1 MTYRLESDLPSCLHH
16 LASRSRCNFQGVV
29 MLAAQ
34 QFTNVE
40 SRIVNQ
46 SFTLDIPSDFE
57 WINRTV
63 SYLVQHV
70 ADMPWGDEIN
80 GNRIALPLHEAL
92 TNSIVHGNLEVSSDL
107 KESEEAERFAE
118 ALAVRSSQ
126 TKYSSRRVQIVV
138 EYNEHRVAWTITDE
152 GKGFDIAKVLKHA
165 ESEEPSMLCSGR
177 GVIMM
182 KAFMDDVQY
191 ELGGRQCRMV
201 LRNPNAEQIVG
212 LASQDWNDLQ
222 RTFRPKDSSFEVE
235 SSKSSLSQSEGAQAR
250 LDEVLGPLLASL
262 SSDGVAP
269 NEQRQHERL
278 AYTERFEAFDADH
291 SSRPAFARNI
301 SSGGLGFLCEA
312 PFSSRDISIELEID
326 GTLVRVNC
334 EVVRCTE
341 LIPNVFDIGV
351 EFLQAFAC
359 QS

>member
-1 MTYRLESDLPSCLHH
+1 
-16 LASRSRCNFQGVV
+16 

-34 QFTNVE
+34 QPTNVE

-46 SFTLDIPSDFE
+46 SFTLEIPSDFE

-70 ADMPWGDEIN
+70 AEMPWGDGIN
-80 GNRIALPLHEAL
+80 ENRITLPLHEAL
-92 TNSIVHGNLEVSSDL
+92 TNSIAHGNLEVSSDL

-126 TKYSSRRVQIVV
+126 TEYSSRRVQIVV

-152 GKGFDIAKVLKHA
+152 GKGFDVAKVLKHA
-165 ESEEPSMLCSGR
+165 ESEEPSMLSSGR

-182 KAFMDDVQY
+182 KAFMDEVQY

-222 RTFRPKDSSFEVE
+222 QTFRPKDLSFEVGPSE
-235 SSKSSLSQSEGAQAR
+235 SAFSQTEGVQSR
-250 LDEVLGPLLASL
+250 LTEVLRPLLESL
-262 SSDGVAP
+262 PSDGVEA
-269 NEQRQHERL
+269 NEQRQHERIN
-278 AYTERFEAFDADH
+278 YTGKIQAIDADN
-291 SSRPAFARNI
+291 SPRTAFARNI
-301 SSGGLGFLCEA
+301 SVGGMGFLCEA
-312 PFSSRDISIELEID
+312 PFSSRDITIELEID
-326 GTLVRVNC
+326 GTRVRIKC

-351 EFLQAFAC
+351 QFLQAFAC
-359 QS
+359 

>member
-1 MTYRLESDLPSCLHH
+1 
-16 LASRSRCNFQGVV
+16 

-34 QFTNVE
+34 QLTNVE

-46 SFTLDIPSDFE
+46 SFTLEIPSDFE
-57 WINRTV
+57 WINRTI

-70 ADMPWGDEIN
+70 ADMPWGDGIN

-92 TNSIVHGNLEVSSDL
+92 TNAIVHGNLEVSSDL
-107 KESEEAERFAE
+107 KESDEAERFAE

-165 ESEEPSMLCSGR
+165 ASEEPSMLASGR

-222 RTFRPKDSSFEVE
+222 QTFRPERSSFDVGPSE
-235 SSKSSLSQSEGAQAR
+235 SKHSQSEDVQSR
-250 LDEVLGPLLASL
+250 MTEVLRPLLESL
-262 SSDGVAP
+262 SRDGVET
-269 NEQRQHERL
+269 NEQRQHERMTFTGKFQ
-278 AYTERFEAFDADH
+278 AIDADN
-291 SSRPAFARNI
+291 SPRPAFARNI
-301 SSGGLGFLCEA
+301 SAGGMGFLCEA
-312 PFSSRDISIELEID
+312 AFSSRDITVELEVD
-326 GTLVRVNC
+326 GTLVRIHC

-341 LIPNVFDIGV
+341 LIPNVFDVGV
-351 EFLQAFAC
+351 QFLHAFTC
-359 QS
+359 QP

>member
-1 MTYRLESDLPSCLHH
+1 MCKS
-16 LASRSRCNFQGVV
+16 QGVV
-29 MLAAQ
+29 MLVSEQ
-34 QFTNVE
+34 LTNVE

-46 SFTLDIPSDFE
+46 SFTLEIPSEFE

-63 SYLVQHV
+63 SYLEQHTV
-70 ADMPWGDEIN
+70 EMPWGDAIN
-80 GNRIALPLHEAL
+80 GNRVTLPLHEAL
-92 TNSIVHGNLEVSSDL
+92 TNAIVHGNLEVSSDL
-107 KESEEAERFAE
+107 KESEEAQRFAE
-118 ALAVRSSQ
+118 ALALRSSQ
-126 TKYSSRRVQIVV
+126 NEYSSRRVQIVV

-165 ESEEPSMLCSGR
+165 ESEEPSMLASGR
-177 GVIMM
+177 GVMMM

-222 RTFRPKDSSFEVE
+222 RTFRPNDSSFEVGP
-235 SSKSSLSQSEGAQAR
+235 SDDRLVQPEGAQGK
-250 LDEVLGPLLASL
+250 LTEVLRPLLESL
-262 SSDGVAP
+262 SSDGVGA
-269 NEQRQHERL
+269 NEQRLHERL
-278 AYTERFEAFDADH
+278 AYTGKFQAFDADN

-301 SSGGLGFLCEA
+301 SAGGLGFLCEA
-312 PFSSRDISIELEID
+312 PFSSQNITIELEID
-326 GTLVRVNC
+326 GTYVRVSC

-341 LIPNVFDIGV
+341 LIPNVYDVGV

>member
-1 MTYRLESDLPSCLHH
+1 
-16 LASRSRCNFQGVV
+16 

-34 QFTNVE
+34 QLTNVE
-40 SRIVNQ
+40 SRIVNR
-46 SFTLDIPSDFE
+46 SFTVEIPSDFE

-63 SYLVQHV
+63 SYLVKHV
-70 ADMPWGDEIN
+70 AEMPWGDAIN
-80 GNRIALPLHEAL
+80 GNRITLPLHEAL
-92 TNSIVHGNLEVSSDL
+92 TNAIAHGNLEVSSDL
-107 KESEEAERFAE
+107 KESAEAERFAE
-118 ALAVRSSQ
+118 ALAVRSAQ
-126 TKYSSRRVQIVV
+126 NEYSSRRVQIVV

-152 GKGFDIAKVLKHA
+152 GKGFDVAKVLKHA
-165 ESEEPSMLCSGR
+165 ASEEPSMLSSGR

-201 LRNPNAEQIVG
+201 LRNPNAEQMIG

-222 RTFRPKDSSFEVE
+222 RTFRPNDSSFEVGPSDE
-235 SSKSSLSQSEGAQAR
+235 RLVQPDGAQGK
-250 LDEVLGPLLASL
+250 LTEVLRPLLQSL
-262 SSDGVAP
+262 SSDGVEA

-278 AYTERFEAFDADH
+278 TYTGKIQAFDADN

-312 PFSSRDISIELEID
+312 PFSSRNITIELEID
-326 GTLVRVNC
+326 GTLARVNC

-341 LIPNVFDIGV
+341 LIPNVYDVGV

-359 QS
+359 HS

>member
-1 MTYRLESDLPSCLHH
+1 
-16 LASRSRCNFQGVV
+16 

-34 QFTNVE
+34 QLSNVE

-46 SFTLDIPSDFE
+46 SFTVDIPSDFE

-70 ADMPWGDEIN
+70 AEMPWGDAIN
-80 GNRIALPLHEAL
+80 GNRITLPLHEAL
-92 TNSIVHGNLEVSSDL
+92 TNAIVHGNLEVSSDL
-107 KESEEAERFAE
+107 KESAEAERFAE
-118 ALAVRSSQ
+118 ALAVRSAQ
-126 TKYSSRRVQIVV
+126 NEYSSRRVQIVV

-152 GKGFDIAKVLKHA
+152 GKGFDVAKVLKHA
-165 ESEEPSMLCSGR
+165 ASEEPSMLSSGR

-201 LRNPNAEQIVG
+201 LRNPNAEQMIG

-222 RTFRPKDSSFEVE
+222 RTFRPNDSSFEAGPSDERLV
-235 SSKSSLSQSEGAQAR
+235 QPDGAQGK
-250 LDEVLGPLLASL
+250 LTEVLRPLLQSL
-262 SSDGVAP
+262 SSDGVEA

-278 AYTERFEAFDADH
+278 TYTGKFQAFDADN

-312 PFSSRDISIELEID
+312 PFSSRNITIELEID
-326 GTLVRVNC
+326 GTLARVNC

-341 LIPNVFDIGV
+341 LIPNVYDVGV

-359 QS
+359 HS